1 MRITLVSDGQ
11 MRTPEP
17 NTGGLQRVVYNLGQ
31 MLIRRG
37 HLVTLVAA
45 KGSYLEGAVDVVEA
59 CPPILGQVSY
69 TEEKIGEA
77 ASATEYDALLDV
89 SHTHVAA
96 YNDPE
101 HSVIF
106 HQDVTPIEKHPRPV
120 FISESQR
127 RRVYKGKHGAKVI
140 HNRLLDPPI
149 VSPLMPEGPR
159 SVRQHDVAL
168 FLGNLVPHK
177 GAHLAIYV
185 AQKAGVPIWVA
196 GPMLDPIY
204 AKRIKMLCG
213 RQNVTYIGPLN
224 EQEKYRV
231 LAQARMTICVP
242 NQSHIGYHETA
253 QLVAMESAW
262 VGTPVLGS
270 KNGGIV
276 EYVHPETG
284 RCGKNLKRMIEL
296 AEEVWEMKAHR
307 DEIMEYAHQ
316 HFDWM
321 NVAEKWEKILEEA
334 AQGC

>member
-59 CPPILGQVSY
+59 WGQVSY

-120 FISESQR
+120 FISVLSLS
-127 RRVYKGKHGAKVI
+127 A
-140 HNRLLDPPI
+140 
-149 VSPLMPEGPR
+149 SR
-159 SVRQHDVAL
+159 SVVVSIKANTALRSYTTDYLIRPLSAPLCPKGHVRYGSTTWPFSWATSSRTRGLIWRYTWRKRLVYPFGSQGLCSTQSMRNASRCCVA
-168 FLGNLVPHK
+168 
-177 GAHLAIYV
+177 
-185 AQKAGVPIWVA
+185 
-196 GPMLDPIY
+196 
-204 AKRIKMLCG
+204 
-213 RQNVTYIGPLN
+213 
-224 EQEKYRV
+224 
-231 LAQARMTICVP
+231 ARTL
-242 NQSHIGYHETA
+242 HI
-253 QLVAMESAW
+253 SA
-262 VGTPVLGS
+262 L
-270 KNGGIV
+270 
-276 EYVHPETG
+276 
-284 RCGKNLKRMIEL
+284 
-296 AEEVWEMKAHR
+296 
-307 DEIMEYAHQ
+307 
-316 HFDWM
+316 
-321 NVAEKWEKILEEA
+321 
-334 AQGC
+334 

>member
-45 KGSYLEGAVDVVEA
+45 KGSYLEGAIEVVEA
-59 CPPILGQVSY
+59 CPPLLGQVSY
-69 TEEKIGEA
+69 TEKKIGEA
-77 ASATEYDALLDV
+77 ASATNYDALLDV

-96 YNDPE
+96 YKDPA

-106 HQDVTPIEKHPRPV
+106 HQDCTPIDKHPRPV
-120 FISESQR
+120 FISEAQR
-127 RRVYKGKHGAKVI
+127 RRAYRAKHGAKVI
-140 HNRLLDPPI
+140 HNKLLDPPI

-159 SVRQHDVAL
+159 SVRQHNVAL

-185 AQKAGVPIWVA
+185 AQKFGVPIWVA
-196 GPMLDPIY
+196 GPMLDPVY
-204 AKRIKMLCG
+204 AERIKKLCNS
-213 RQNVTYIGPLN
+213 QNVTYVGALN
-224 EQEKYRV
+224 EHEKYRV

-242 NQSHIGYHETA
+242 NESHNRYEETA

-262 VGTPVLGS
+262 VGTPVLAS
-270 KNGGIV
+270 KNGGIP
-276 EYVHPETG
+276 EYVPSETG
-284 RCGKNLKRMIEL
+284 RCGRNLKRMIEL

-307 DEIMEYAHQ
+307 DEIITYARQ
-316 HFDWM
+316 EFDLM
-321 NVAEKWEKILEEA
+321 SVAEKWEKLLQEA